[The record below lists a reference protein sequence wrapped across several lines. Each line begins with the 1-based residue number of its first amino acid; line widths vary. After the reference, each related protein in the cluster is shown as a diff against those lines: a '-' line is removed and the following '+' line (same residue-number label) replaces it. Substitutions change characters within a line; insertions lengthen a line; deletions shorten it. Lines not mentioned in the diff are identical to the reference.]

1 MVKRGQRSYLVKRLT
16 AKALGKGKKA
26 PAKAPPPASKKQASK
41 GEGKKG
47 KKAKE

>member
-1 MVKRGQRSYLVKRLT
+1 MVKRGQRSYLVQRLT

-26 PAKAPPPASKKQASK
+26 PAKAPAAAAKGKAAK

-47 KKAKE
+47 KK